1 MIVNQDQ
8 IHDKHLHVTDMLNE
22 MNEVNENYSN
32 SMKQTK
38 YTREYMK
45 CTKSPQKEPMFKRE
59 CVMVALQ
66 TFTFCSRFVHYSFLH
81 SFKWKF
87 VLILQQN

>member
-1 MIVNQDQ
+1 MNQDQ

-22 MNEVNENYSN
+22 MNEVNENYGN

-45 CTKSPQKEPMFKRE
+45 CTKSPQKEPMFTRE
-59 CVMVALQ
+59 CVMVALHCHYHYSNCILAMK
-66 TFTFCSRFVHYSFLH
+66 FTFIKIINL
-81 SFKWKF
+81 
-87 VLILQQN
+87 